1 MDNSIGTKLKTLREN
16 KKLTLDEVAQK
27 VGTTRQTLFK
37 YENGIVTNIPSNKIE
52 ELARFYGVSPAY
64 LMGWKDD
71 NYIQDSSTHGTV
83 VSSNASPTAT
93 NPPDTAIHP
102 PEYKAIKFSIK
113 KESGLTPFSV
123 ADNAL
128 APRIQQGDSVFVS
141 APANNEVLF
150 PHKTLLAI
158 QTVNNKG
165 EIMAPYVVLR
175 VFYYAPD
182 LSGIITYAPGAFNNT
197 VEPIYYPFSMIDK
210 ATPLIGIAR
219 SVSFNIL

>member
-16 KKLTLDEVAQK
+16 KKLTLDEVAEK

-37 YENGIVTNIPSNKIE
+37 YENGIVTNIPSNKLE
-52 ELARFYGVSPAY
+52 DLAGFYGVSPAY
-64 LMGWKDD
+64 LMGWDD
-71 NYIQDSSTHGTV
+71 RHIRNTSAHGTAFFG
-83 VSSNASPTAT
+83 NAAPTVEQSA
-93 NPPDTAIHP
+93 
-102 PEYKAIKFSIK
+102 EYKALKFFIK
-113 KESGLTPFSV
+113 KEAGLTPFSV

-141 APANNEVLF
+141 APADNEVLF

-158 QTVNNKG
+158 QAVNNKG

-175 VFYYAPD
+175 LFYYAPD
-182 LSGIITYAPGAFNNT
+182 LSGIITYVPGAFNNA
-197 VEPIYYPFSMIDK
+197 VDPIYYPFNMIDT
-210 ATPLIGIAR
+210 ASPLIGIAR

>member
-16 KKLTLDEVAQK
+16 KKLTLDEVAEK

-37 YENGIVTNIPSNKIE
+37 YENGIVTNIPSNKLE
-52 ELARFYGVSPAY
+52 DLAGFYGVSPAY
-64 LMGWKDD
+64 LMGWDD
-71 NYIQDSSTHGTV
+71 RHIRNTSAHGTAFFG
-83 VSSNASPTAT
+83 NAAPTVEQSA
-93 NPPDTAIHP
+93 
-102 PEYKAIKFSIK
+102 EYKALKFSIK
-113 KESGLTPFSV
+113 KEAGLTPFSV

-141 APANNEVLF
+141 APADNEVLF

-158 QTVNNKG
+158 QAVNNKG

-175 VFYYAPD
+175 LFYYAPD

-197 VEPIYYPFSMIDK
+197 VEPIYYPFNMIDK

>member
-16 KKLTLDEVAQK
+16 KKLTLDEVAEK

-37 YENGIVTNIPSNKIE
+37 YENGIVTNIPSNKLE
-52 ELARFYGVSPAY
+52 DLVGFYGVSPAY
-64 LMGWKDD
+64 LMGWDD
-71 NYIQDSSTHGTV
+71 RHIRNTSAHGTAFFG
-83 VSSNASPTAT
+83 NAAPTVEQSA
-93 NPPDTAIHP
+93 
-102 PEYKAIKFSIK
+102 EYKALKFSIK
-113 KESGLTPFSV
+113 KEAGLTPFSV

-141 APANNEVLF
+141 APADNEVLF

-158 QTVNNKG
+158 QAVNNKG

-175 VFYYAPD
+175 LFYYAPD
-182 LSGIITYAPGAFNNT
+182 LSGIITYVPGAFNNA
-197 VEPIYYPFSMIDK
+197 VDPIYYPFNMIDT
-210 ATPLIGIAR
+210 ASPLIGIAR

>member
-16 KKLTLDEVAQK
+16 KKLTLDEVAEK

-37 YENGIVTNIPSNKIE
+37 YENGIVTNIPSNKLE
-52 ELARFYGVSPAY
+52 DLAGFYGVSPAY
-64 LMGWKDD
+64 LMGWDD
-71 NYIQDSSTHGTV
+71 RHIRNTSAHGTAFFGNV
-83 VSSNASPTAT
+83 APTVEQSA
-93 NPPDTAIHP
+93 
-102 PEYKAIKFSIK
+102 EYKALKFSIK
-113 KESGLTPFSV
+113 KEAGLTPFSV

-141 APANNEVLF
+141 APADNEVLF

-158 QTVNNKG
+158 QAVNNKG

-175 VFYYAPD
+175 LFYYAPD
-182 LSGIITYAPGAFNNT
+182 LSGIITYVPGAFNNA
-197 VEPIYYPFSMIDK
+197 VDPIYYPFNMIDT
-210 ATPLIGIAR
+210 ASPLIGIAR

>member
-16 KKLTLDEVAQK
+16 KKLTLDEVAEK

-37 YENGIVTNIPSNKIE
+37 YENGIVTNIPSNKLE
-52 ELARFYGVSPAY
+52 DLAGFYGVSPAY
-64 LMGWKDD
+64 LMGWDD
-71 NYIQDSSTHGTV
+71 RHIRNTSAHGTAFFG
-83 VSSNASPTAT
+83 NAAPTVEQSA
-93 NPPDTAIHP
+93 
-102 PEYKAIKFSIK
+102 EYKALKFSIK
-113 KESGLTPFSV
+113 KEAGLTPFSV

-141 APANNEVLF
+141 APADNEVLF

-158 QTVNNKG
+158 QAVNNKG

-175 VFYYAPD
+175 LFYYAPD

-197 VEPIYYPFSMIDK
+197 VEPIYYPFNMIDK
-210 ATPLIGIAR
+210 ATLLIGIAR

>member
-16 KKLTLDEVAQK
+16 KKLTLDEVAEK

-37 YENGIVTNIPSNKIE
+37 YENGIVTNIPSNKLE
-52 ELARFYGVSPAY
+52 DLAGFYGVSPAY
-64 LMGWKDD
+64 LMGWDD
-71 NYIQDSSTHGTV
+71 RHIRNTSAHGTAFFG
-83 VSSNASPTAT
+83 NAAPTVEQSA
-93 NPPDTAIHP
+93 
-102 PEYKAIKFSIK
+102 EYKALKFSTK
-113 KESGLTPFSV
+113 KEAGLTPFSV

-141 APANNEVLF
+141 APADNEVLF

-158 QTVNNKG
+158 QAVNNKG

-175 VFYYAPD
+175 LFYYAPD
-182 LSGIITYAPGAFNNT
+182 LSGIITYVPGAFNNA
-197 VEPIYYPFSMIDK
+197 VDPIYYPFNMIDT
-210 ATPLIGIAR
+210 ASPLIGIAR

>member
-16 KKLTLDEVAQK
+16 KKLTLDEVAEK

-37 YENGIVTNIPSNKIE
+37 YENGIVTNIPSNKLE
-52 ELARFYGVSPAY
+52 DLAGFYGVSPAY
-64 LMGWKDD
+64 LMGWDD
-71 NYIQDSSTHGTV
+71 RHIRNTSAHGTAFFG
-83 VSSNASPTAT
+83 NAAPTVEQSA
-93 NPPDTAIHP
+93 
-102 PEYKAIKFSIK
+102 EYKALKFSIK
-113 KESGLTPFSV
+113 KEAGLTPFSV

-141 APANNEVLF
+141 APADNEVLF

-158 QTVNNKG
+158 QAVNNKG

-175 VFYYAPD
+175 LFYYAPD
-182 LSGIITYAPGAFNNT
+182 LSGIITYVPGAFNNA
-197 VEPIYYPFSMIDK
+197 VDPIYYPFNMID
-210 ATPLIGIAR
+210 TTSPLIGIAR

>member
-1 MDNSIGTKLKTLREN
+1 MDNSIGKKLKTLREN

-27 VGTTRQTLFK
+27 IGTSRQTLFK

-52 ELARFYGVSPAY
+52 DLAGIYGVSPAY
-64 LMGWKDD
+64 LMGWEDD
-71 NYIQDSSTHGTV
+71 KHIRNNSVHGTAA
-83 VSSNASPTAT
+83 SSNASPK
-93 NPPDTAIHP
+93 AIHP
-102 PEYKAIKFSIK
+102 SEYKAIKFSIK
-113 KESGLTPFSV
+113 KEAGLTPFSV

-141 APANNEVLF
+141 APADNEVLF

-158 QTVNNKG
+158 QAVNNKG

-175 VFYYAPD
+175 LFYYAPD
-182 LSGIITYAPGAFNNT
+182 LSGIITYAPGVLNNP
-197 VEPIYYPFSMIDK
+197 VEPIYYPFSMLDK

>member
-16 KKLTLDEVAQK
+16 KKLTLDEVAEK

-37 YENGIVTNIPSNKIE
+37 YENGIVTNIPSNKLE
-52 ELARFYGVSPAY
+52 DLAGFYGVSPAY
-64 LMGWKDD
+64 LMGWDD
-71 NYIQDSSTHGTV
+71 KHIRNTSAHGTAFFG
-83 VSSNASPTAT
+83 NAAPTVEQSA
-93 NPPDTAIHP
+93 
-102 PEYKAIKFSIK
+102 EYKALKFSIK
-113 KESGLTPFSV
+113 KEAGLTPFSV

-141 APANNEVLF
+141 APADNEVLF

-158 QTVNNKG
+158 QAVNNKG

-175 VFYYAPD
+175 LFYYAPD
-182 LSGIITYAPGAFNNT
+182 LSGIITYVPGAFNNA
-197 VEPIYYPFSMIDK
+197 VDPIYYPFNMIDT
-210 ATPLIGIAR
+210 ASPLIGIAR

>member
-16 KKLTLDEVAQK
+16 KKLTLDEVAEK

-37 YENGIVTNIPSNKIE
+37 YENGIVTNIPSNKLE
-52 ELARFYGVSPAY
+52 DLAGFYGVSPAY
-64 LMGWKDD
+64 LMGWDD
-71 NYIQDSSTHGTV
+71 RHIRNTSAHGTAFFG
-83 VSSNASPTAT
+83 NAAPTVEQSA
-93 NPPDTAIHP
+93 
-102 PEYKAIKFSIK
+102 EYKALKFSIK
-113 KESGLTPFSV
+113 KEAGLTPFSV

-141 APANNEVLF
+141 APADNEVLF

-158 QTVNNKG
+158 QAVNNKG

-175 VFYYAPD
+175 LFYYAPD
-182 LSGIITYAPGAFNNT
+182 LSGIITYVPGAFNKA
-197 VEPIYYPFSMIDK
+197 VDPIYYPFNMIDT
-210 ATPLIGIAR
+210 ASPLIGIAR

>member
-52 ELARFYGVSPAY
+52 ELARSYGVSPAY

-71 NYIQDSSTHGTV
+71 KYIQDNSTQRI
-83 VSSNASPTAT
+83 SNFSNQVPQALQY
-93 NPPDTAIHP
+93 

-113 KESGLTPFSV
+113 KEAGLTPFSV

-141 APANNEVLF
+141 APADNEVLV

-175 VFYYAPD
+175 LFYYAPD

-197 VEPIYYPFSMIDK
+197 AEPTYYPFNMIDK
-210 ATPLIGIAR
+210 ATPLSGIAR

>member
-1 MDNSIGTKLKTLREN
+1 MENSIGNKLKSLREN

-27 VGTTRQTLFK
+27 IGTSRQTLFK

-52 ELARFYGVSPAY
+52 DLAGIYGVSPAY
-64 LMGWKDD
+64 LMGWEDD
-71 NYIQDSSTHGTV
+71 KHIRNTSAHGTAFFG
-83 VSSNASPTAT
+83 NATPTVIQSA
-93 NPPDTAIHP
+93 
-102 PEYKAIKFSIK
+102 EYKAIKFSIK
-113 KESGLTPFSV
+113 KEAGLTPFSV

-141 APANNEVLF
+141 APADNEVLF

-158 QTVNNKG
+158 QAVNYKG

-175 VFYYAPD
+175 LFYYAPD
-182 LSGIITYAPGAFNNT
+182 LSGIITYAPGALNNT
-197 VEPIYYPFSMIDK
+197 VDPIYYPFNMLDTSS
-210 ATPLIGIAR
+210 PLIGIAR

>member
-16 KKLTLDEVAQK
+16 KKLTLDEVAEK

-37 YENGIVTNIPSNKIE
+37 YENGIVTNIPSNKLE
-52 ELARFYGVSPAY
+52 DLAGFYGVSPAY
-64 LMGWKDD
+64 LMGWDD
-71 NYIQDSSTHGTV
+71 RHIRNTSAHGTAFFG
-83 VSSNASPTAT
+83 NAAPTVEQSA
-93 NPPDTAIHP
+93 
-102 PEYKAIKFSIK
+102 EYKALKFSIK
-113 KESGLTPFSV
+113 KEAGLTPFSV

-141 APANNEVLF
+141 APADNEVLF

-158 QTVNNKG
+158 QAVNNKG

-175 VFYYAPD
+175 LFYYAPD

-197 VEPIYYPFSMIDK
+197 VEPIYYPFNMIDK
-210 ATPLIGIAR
+210 VTPLIGIAR

>member
-16 KKLTLDEVAQK
+16 KKLTLDEVAEK

-37 YENGIVTNIPSNKIE
+37 YENGIVTNIPSNKLE
-52 ELARFYGVSPAY
+52 DLAGFYGVSPAY
-64 LMGWKDD
+64 LMGWDD
-71 NYIQDSSTHGTV
+71 RHIRNTSAHGTAFFG
-83 VSSNASPTAT
+83 NAAPTVEQSA
-93 NPPDTAIHP
+93 
-102 PEYKAIKFSIK
+102 EYKALKFSIK
-113 KESGLTPFSV
+113 KEAGLTPFSV

-141 APANNEVLF
+141 APADNEVLF

-158 QTVNNKG
+158 QAVNNKG

-175 VFYYAPD
+175 LFYYAPD
-182 LSGIITYAPGAFNNT
+182 LSGIITYAPGVLNNT
-197 VEPIYYPFSMIDK
+197 VEPIYYPFNMLDT

>member
-1 MDNSIGTKLKTLREN
+1 MGNSISSKLKSLREN

-27 VGTTRQTLFK
+27 IGTTRQTLFK

-52 ELARFYGVSPAY
+52 DLAGIYGVSPAY
-64 LMGWKDD
+64 LMGWED
-71 NYIQDSSTHGTV
+71 NNHIRNNSAHGT
-83 VSSNASPTAT
+83 AFFGDTL
-93 NPPDTAIHP
+93 PPALRP
-102 PEYKAIKFSIK
+102 LEYKSIKFSINK
-113 KESGLTPFSV
+113 KAGLTPFSV

-141 APANNEVLF
+141 APTENEVLF

-158 QTVNNKG
+158 QAVNYKG

-175 VFYYAPD
+175 LFYYDPNS
-182 LSGIITYAPGAFNNT
+182 SGIITYAPGALNNS
-197 VEPIYYPFSMIDK
+197 VEPMYYPFNMSEENS
-210 ATPLIGIAR
+210 PLIGIAR

>member
-16 KKLTLDEVAQK
+16 KKLTLDEVAEK

-37 YENGIVTNIPSNKIE
+37 YENGIVTNIPSNKLE
-52 ELARFYGVSPAY
+52 DLAGFYGVSPAY
-64 LMGWKDD
+64 LMGWDD
-71 NYIQDSSTHGTV
+71 RHIRNTSAHGAAFFGNAAPTV
-83 VSSNASPTAT
+83 EQSA
-93 NPPDTAIHP
+93 
-102 PEYKAIKFSIK
+102 EYKALKFSIK
-113 KESGLTPFSV
+113 KEAGLTPFSV

-141 APANNEVLF
+141 APADNEVLF

-158 QTVNNKG
+158 QAVNNKG

-175 VFYYAPD
+175 LFYYAPD
-182 LSGIITYAPGAFNNT
+182 LSGIITYVPGAFNNA
-197 VEPIYYPFSMIDK
+197 VDPIYYPFNMIDT
-210 ATPLIGIAR
+210 ASPLIGIAR

>member
-16 KKLTLDEVAQK
+16 KKLTLDEVAEK

-37 YENGIVTNIPSNKIE
+37 YENGIVTNIPSNKLE
-52 ELARFYGVSPAY
+52 DLAGFYGVSPAY
-64 LMGWKDD
+64 LMGWDD
-71 NYIQDSSTHGTV
+71 RHIRNTSAHGTAFFG
-83 VSSNASPTAT
+83 NAAPTVEQSA
-93 NPPDTAIHP
+93 
-102 PEYKAIKFSIK
+102 EYKALKFSIK
-113 KESGLTPFSV
+113 KEAGLTPFSV

-141 APANNEVLF
+141 APADNEVLF

-158 QTVNNKG
+158 QAVNNKG

-175 VFYYAPD
+175 LFYYAPD
-182 LSGIITYAPGAFNNT
+182 LSGIITYVPGAFNNA
-197 VEPIYYPFSMIDK
+197 VDPIYYPFNMIDK
-210 ATPLIGIAR
+210 ASPLIGIAR

>member
-1 MDNSIGTKLKTLREN
+1 MDNSIGNKLKTLREN

-71 NYIQDSSTHGTV
+71 KYIQDNSTQGTV
-83 VSSNASPTAT
+83 VSSNASPTT
-93 NPPDTAIHP
+93 IHP
-102 PEYKAIKFSIK
+102 LEYKAIKFSIK
-113 KESGLTPFSV
+113 KEAGLTPFSV

-141 APANNEVLF
+141 APADNEVLF

>member
-16 KKLTLDEVAQK
+16 KKLTLDEVAEK

-37 YENGIVTNIPSNKIE
+37 YENGIVTNIPSNKLE
-52 ELARFYGVSPAY
+52 DLAGFYGVSPAY
-64 LMGWKDD
+64 LMGWDD
-71 NYIQDSSTHGTV
+71 RHIRNTSAHGTAFFG
-83 VSSNASPTAT
+83 NAAPTVEQSA
-93 NPPDTAIHP
+93 
-102 PEYKAIKFSIK
+102 EYKALKFSIK
-113 KESGLTPFSV
+113 KEAGLTPFSV

-141 APANNEVLF
+141 SPADNEVLF

-158 QTVNNKG
+158 QAVNNKG

-175 VFYYAPD
+175 LFYYAPD
-182 LSGIITYAPGAFNNT
+182 LSGIITYVPGAFNNA
-197 VEPIYYPFSMIDK
+197 VDPIYYPFNMIDT
-210 ATPLIGIAR
+210 ASPLIGIAR

>member
-16 KKLTLDEVAQK
+16 KKLTLDEVAEK

-37 YENGIVTNIPSNKIE
+37 YENGIVTNIPSNKLE
-52 ELARFYGVSPAY
+52 DLAGFYGVSPAY
-64 LMGWKDD
+64 LMGWDD
-71 NYIQDSSTHGTV
+71 RHIRNTSAHGTAFFG
-83 VSSNASPTAT
+83 NAAPTVEQSA
-93 NPPDTAIHP
+93 
-102 PEYKAIKFSIK
+102 EYKALKFSIK
-113 KESGLTPFSV
+113 KEAGLTPFSV

-141 APANNEVLF
+141 APADNEVLF

-158 QTVNNKG
+158 QAVNNKG

-175 VFYYAPD
+175 LFYYAPD
-182 LSGIITYAPGAFNNT
+182 LSGIITYVPGAFNNA
-197 VEPIYYPFSMIDK
+197 VDPIYYPFNMIGT
-210 ATPLIGIAR
+210 ASPLIGIAR